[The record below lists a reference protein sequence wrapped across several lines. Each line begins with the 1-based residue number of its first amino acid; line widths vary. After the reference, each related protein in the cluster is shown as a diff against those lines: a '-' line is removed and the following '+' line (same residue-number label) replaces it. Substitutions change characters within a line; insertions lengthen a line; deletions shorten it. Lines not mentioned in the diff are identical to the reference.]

1 MKTLPLDGM
10 TSRSGYTRQIA
21 SLERPHHSGRMTR
34 SSPCINDGLASPVES
49 SEMPMLVELTATARS
64 ADCAALQRA
73 RLTMTLGEF
82 GGSGP
87 APAEKKPLILQH
99 DIP

>member
-1 MKTLPLDGM
+1 
-10 TSRSGYTRQIA
+10 
-21 SLERPHHSGRMTR
+21 
-34 SSPCINDGLASPVES
+34 
-49 SEMPMLVELTATARS
+49 MPMLVELTATARS

-82 GGSGP
+82 GGAGL